1 MRNRN
6 KIRSFWKQ
14 NIKENSR
21 FQLRSIDR
29 DVFNFLKSISFFP
42 TEFDY
47 FDSVQTIDRSNERR
61 TTAVRRLAQHC
72 FCALGN
78 CIYFISLSER
88 DRKIVLSYLRL
99 RTVSRLTFLL
109 FRYTFVTT
117 HVFSGVLNSK
127 AGE

>member
-78 CIYFISLSER
+78 CIYFILLSER
-88 DRKIVLSYLRL
+88 SKDRFKLFAPAHSQSSDISIVQIHICHN
-99 RTVSRLTFLL
+99 TCF
-109 FRYTFVTT
+109 FRG
-117 HVFSGVLNSK
+117 SQQ
-127 AGE
+127 